1 VAWISYPTFDS
12 LIMSVEPGQ
21 RQLGLSEIRVK
32 IEVQNLY
39 SNPKQLKRFLVL
51 LENIDQNE
59 KISFE
64 TGLTGCEIE
73 HIMPQAREPHW
84 LNVSTDEHERWLTT
98 WAISR

>member
-21 RQLGLSEIRVK
+21 RQPGLSEIRVK

-59 KISFE
+59 QISFE